1 MLSNREKAFLS
12 VARYLASKSEARQ
25 KHGAIV
31 VKGGSVLG
39 TGYNKDRNHPD
50 NVSPE
55 HIKTHCS
62 VHAEVEAIR
71 DAGWNVKGA
80 VLYVARINRFG
91 EDRYSKPC
99 DRCTVV
105 IEETQIKKVIYT
117 GSENGYV
124 N

>member
-1 MLSNREKAFLS
+1 MLSKRERAFLS
-12 VARYLASKSEARQ
+12 VAKYLASKSDSRQ

-31 VKGGSVLG
+31 VKGGSVIG
-39 TGYNKDRNHPD
+39 TGFNKDRNHPD

-80 VLYVARINRFG
+80 VLYVARVNSQG
-91 EDRYSKPC
+91 KDRYSKPC
-99 DRCTVV
+99 DRCRVV

-117 GSENGYV
+117 RSDDDN
-124 N
+124 

>member
-1 MLSNREKAFLS
+1 MLSNRERAFLS

-99 DRCTVV
+99 DRCMVV

-117 GSENGYV
+117 GSENDYV

>member
-1 MLSNREKAFLS
+1 MLSKREKAFLS
-12 VARYLASKSEARQ
+12 VARYLATKSVSKQ

-31 VKGGSVLG
+31 VKGGRVLG

-50 NVSPE
+50 YVSAE

-80 VLYVARINRFG
+80 VLYVARVNNHG
-91 EDRYSKPC
+91 KDRYSKPC
-99 DRCTVV
+99 DRCAVV
-105 IEETQIKKVIYT
+105 IEETEIKKVIYT
-117 GSENGYV
+117 GSDDDN
-124 N
+124 

>member
-1 MLSNREKAFLS
+1 MLSKREKAFLS
-12 VARYLASKSEARQ
+12 VAKYLASKSDSRH
-25 KHGAIV
+25 KHGAII
-31 VKGGSVLG
+31 VKGGSVVG

-50 NVSPE
+50 IVSPE

-80 VLYVARINRFG
+80 VLYVARVNVHG
-91 EDRYSKPC
+91 KDRYSKPC
-99 DRCTVV
+99 DRCAIV
-105 IEETQIKKVIYT
+105 IEETEIKKVIYT
-117 GSENGYV
+117 RSDYV

>member
-1 MLSNREKAFLS
+1 MFSKRERAFLS
-12 VARYLASKSEARQ
+12 VAKYLASKSDSRH
-25 KHGAIV
+25 KHGAII
-31 VKGGSVLG
+31 VKGGSVIG
-39 TGYNKDRNHPD
+39 TGFNKDRNHPD

-80 VLYVARINRFG
+80 VLYVARVNNQGRN
-91 EDRYSKPC
+91 RYSKPC
-99 DRCTVV
+99 DRCMVV

-117 GSENGYV
+117 RSDDDN
-124 N
+124 

>member
-1 MLSNREKAFLS
+1 MLSKRERAFLS
-12 VARYLASKSEARQ
+12 VARYLASKSESKQ

-80 VLYVARINRFG
+80 VLYVARVNRFG

-99 DRCTVV
+99 DRCEVV
-105 IEETQIKKVIYT
+105 IFETQIKKVIYT
-117 GSENGYV
+117 GSDDV